1 MRDRN
6 LKENLAIAYKILADL
21 KMDDLT
27 YTHLSIRSSKGDS
40 FYIYPFG
47 MLFSEVEASCLLEV
61 DFTGKVL
68 EGEEYQ
74 YNKTGYIIHS
84 IIYKSR
90 PDINAVFHLHT
101 IPGVAV
107 SCMKDGLLPISQF
120 ALHFYE
126 QVRYHNYNSLALTES
141 SGKQIIHDLEDK
153 YIMFL
158 KNHGTLTCGKTI
170 HEAMYYTNHLEKA
183 CRVQIAAFSAGI
195 ENLVFPSK
203 DICKQSNYDLLNF
216 EKDLGMRDWLAL
228 KKSIKLNTSNKNKLD
243 LNL

>member
-1 MRDRN
+1 MKDKD
-6 LKENLAIAYKILADL
+6 LKENLAIAYKILAHL

-27 YTHLSIRSSKGDS
+27 YTHLSIRSSQGNS

-47 MLFSEVEASCLLEV
+47 MLFSEVESSSLLEV

-68 EGEEYQ
+68 DGQEYQ
-74 YNKTGYIIHS
+74 YNKTGYVIHS
-84 IIYKSR
+84 IIYKNR
-90 PDINAVFHLHT
+90 PDINAIFHLHT

-107 SCMKDGLLPISQF
+107 SSMKNGLLPISQF

-126 QVRYHNYNSLALTES
+126 QVRYHDYNSLTLTEN
-141 SGKQIIHDLEDK
+141 SGEQIVKDLENK

-158 KNHGTLTCGKTI
+158 RNHGTLTCGKTI

-183 CRVQIAAFSAGI
+183 CRVQIASLSAGI
-195 ENLVFPSK
+195 ENLVFPSE

-228 KKSIKLNTSNKNKLD
+228 KRNIS
-243 LNL
+243 